1 MKYIDIDQD
10 IVDYHNIV
18 GYRGTNPYGLNI
30 VLNDELTDKP
40 DRTLVQL
47 AILLEKYGCRNLD
60 ELDGFIESCIN
71 RASYEGRKQQ
81 TGKSD
86 TLNTCLNG
94 GNVQ

>member
-1 MKYIDIDQD
+1 MKYVDIDQD
-10 IVDYHNIV
+10 SVDYHNIV
-18 GYRGTNPYGLNI
+18 GYRGTNLYGLNI

-40 DRTLVQL
+40 DKTLVQL

-60 ELDGFIESCIN
+60 ELDEFIESCIN

-81 TGKSD
+81 IGKSD

-94 GNVQ
+94 GR